1 MVFNDIKGSDLALLK
16 SSRHIQTLMLGANR
30 IQTFSDLAELNFMKN
45 LMQLDLINNQVY
57 K

>member
-45 LMQLDLINNQVY
+45 LMQLDLINNPVY
-57 K
+57 M